1 MPSEKLVKDFMRSLE
16 HYSYIK
22 EDETVQEA
30 MRLMDKVRK
39 EGTHPCL
46 FVVGEEQY
54 EKRFIKGFVT
64 PSELVFGLSAHFL
77 KGAQKSGPV
86 FWEGQLEAE
95 CMEGLKK
102 RVREI
107 MVPVV
112 ACVRESNMLMEA
124 VFLLSKYHIDFLPVV
139 KRDDVV
145 GMIHIH
151 EISAYIAELALGIQ
165 GKSKEKSKT

>member
-77 KGAQKSGPV
+77 KGG
-86 FWEGQLEAE
+86 
-95 CMEGLKK
+95 KK
-102 RVREI
+102 AGE
-107 MVPVV
+107 
-112 ACVRESNMLMEA
+112 
-124 VFLLSKYHIDFLPVV
+124 
-139 KRDDVV
+139 
-145 GMIHIH
+145 
-151 EISAYIAELALGIQ
+151 
-165 GKSKEKSKT
+165 

>member
-1 MPSEKLVKDFMRSLE
+1 M
-16 HYSYIK
+16 
-22 EDETVQEA
+22 
-30 MRLMDKVRK
+30 
-39 EGTHPCL
+39 
-46 FVVGEEQY
+46 GEEQY

-124 VFLLSKYHIDFLPVV
+124 VFLLNKYHIDFLPVV